1 LDICDSKGLRNRAF
15 MKAFVFSDLHA
26 QNRQLFNLSN
36 FFKQKNDIDIIICAG
51 DILNMGEPISFIPKF
66 IETINEIGLPFFWV
80 PGNNDFGRGYFK
92 LNSAFKS
99 LEGRIA
105 HFDEMALTG
114 VGGSPAS
121 WSGQYAGENM
131 IDRKSIGGTI
141 FVSHVPPPGL
151 LNMQKQDCKSPTS
164 LRKFSDSPLLHI
176 CGHQHSRWG
185 CSYLGQTKVINPG
198 PLSWGQYAIINLDN
212 LEIKFERFFNNR
224 EM

>member
-1 LDICDSKGLRNRAF
+1 

-26 QNRQLFNLSN
+26 QNKQLSN
-36 FFKQKNDIDIIICAG
+36 LVNFFQSNKEIDIIICAG
-51 DILNMGEPISFIPKF
+51 DIVNMGEPVYFMSAFINAIDK
-66 IETINEIGLPFFWV
+66 INLPFFWV
-80 PGNNDFGRGYFK
+80 PGNNDFGRSYHK
-92 LNSAFKS
+92 LNSKYKS
-99 LEGRIA
+99 LEGKISKIC
-105 HFDEMALTG
+105 DITMTG

-131 IDRKSIGGTI
+131 IDKKSVGGTI

-164 LRKFSDSPLLHI
+164 LRKFADSPRLHI

-185 CSYLGQTKVINPG
+185 CSYLGQTKVVNPG

-212 LEIKFERFFNNR
+212 LEIKFERFN
-224 EM
+224 